1 VRTALRSV
9 ALATL
14 GVAALASA
22 QPLRA
27 LEGADVAHSDVAP
40 RVCVHDSLERLHR
53 EVSARWECPP
63 PSEIAAFRGETVA
76 FQLAVTG
83 PARVSVHAEAPLP
96 VEVFV
101 EHFVAVTRR
110 SSTGDLRESL
120 GFSADARGDDAA
132 FLGAIPDAL
141 VPVDRAPAWLYPVDV
156 APGDRA
162 VFFVEMFIPEDATPG
177 PLPITLTVDDGRAAR
192 ALTVPVSVLAP
203 VLPYAPVSVLAYYE
217 RQTLD
222 ETFGAHA
229 DAVEIEVARTLR
241 AHHVESFTRV
251 TSVAEAQRV
260 RGSFDGSWYR
270 GGYAGSYRGPGAGRP
285 SPVFV
290 LGAYGRLEEP
300 TDPQLALAAELEAHV
315 PDAVSEVV
323 LYAIDETCESP
334 LGGLWRTRLRD
345 AKVPRVRVLHTCGLP
360 PADQDVDVVA
370 MPAQAFDPELAR
382 EARAHGQSVWAYNGR
397 LPRAGGA
404 NLDVPLASLALN
416 GWIAALHDVGRWFY
430 WETVFWQDGNRGGLG
445 PRDPFASAETFHN
458 QHGDLSL
465 YDGLLLFPGRLD
477 PALGPHD
484 LGFDGVAPS
493 LRLKALR
500 RGIEDAGLLAL
511 AALADPEKT
520 HDLARSIVRASL
532 DEVPMEG
539 STRLV
544 TDPYALALARA
555 RLRALALESPREPP
569 HEAAALGLRKL
580 RWEHEDFRTTTSWG
594 QPLVRRPS
602 VLLLAP
608 VVLLALGVATVR
620 LLERRAAR

>member
-1 VRTALRSV
+1 MTVARRLAAAL
-9 ALATL
+9 
-14 GVAALASA
+14 GIAALAGLL
-22 QPLRA
+22 PTR
-27 LEGADVAHSDVAP
+27 VAHAVPALPSEGP
-40 RVCVHDSLERLHR
+40 QLCVHDSLARLPR
-53 EVSARWECPP
+53 VVAAADECPP
-63 PSEIAAFRGETVA
+63 PRELSAFRGETVA
-76 FQLAVTG
+76 FQLAVLG
-83 PARVSVHAEAPLP
+83 PARVSVRAAAPLP
-96 VEVFV
+96 VDVFV
-101 EHFVAVTRR
+101 AHFVPVHRR

-120 GFSADARGDDAA
+120 GFSAASRGDDAPY
-132 FLGAIPDAL
+132 LGDIPDAL
-141 VPVDRAPAWLYPVDV
+141 VPIERAPAWLYPVDV
-156 APGDRA
+156 APSERA
-162 VFFVEMFIPEDATPG
+162 LFFVELFVPEDASPSV
-177 PLPITLTVDDGRAAR
+177 LPIALTVDDGRGVR
-192 ALTVPVSVLAP
+192 SVEVPVRVLEP

-222 ETFGAHA
+222 DTFGARA
-229 DAVEIEVARTLR
+229 DAVELEVAQTLR
-241 AHHVESFTRV
+241 AHHVESFTRI
-251 TSVAEAQRV
+251 TTVAEAERV
-260 RGSFDGSWYR
+260 RGSFDGSWYQR
-270 GGYAGSYRGPGAGRP
+270 AAGYRGPGAGRP

-290 LGAYGRLEEP
+290 LGAYGRLESP
-300 TDPQLALAAELEAHV
+300 TDPQLALARELESHV

-334 LGGLWRTRLRD
+334 LGGLWRRRLRD
-345 AKVPRVRVLHTCGLP
+345 ANVPRVRVLHTCGLP
-360 PADQDVDVVA
+360 PVDQDVDVVA

-511 AALADPEKT
+511 AARAHPEKA
-520 HDLARSIVRASL
+520 HSVARSIVRASL

-539 STRLV
+539 SMRML
-544 TDPYALALARA
+544 TDPNALAIARE
-555 RLRALALESPREPP
+555 RLRALAVEPPASEPP
-569 HEAAALGLRKL
+569 HEAAALSLRQL

-594 QPLVRRPS
+594 QPPVRHPAT
-602 VLLLAP
+602 LLLAP
-608 VVLLALGVATVR
+608 LVLFALGVSIVR
-620 LLERRAAR
+620 LLERPRAR

>member
-1 VRTALRSV
+1 V
-9 ALATL
+9 
-14 GVAALASA
+14 
-22 QPLRA
+22 
-27 LEGADVAHSDVAP
+27 
-40 RVCVHDSLERLHR
+40 
-53 EVSARWECPP
+53 
-63 PSEIAAFRGETVA
+63 FRGETAA
-76 FQLAVTG
+76 FQVAVLG
-83 PARVSVHAEAPLP
+83 PARVSVHAVASLP

-101 EHFVAVTRR
+101 EHFVPVVRR

-120 GFSADARGDDAA
+120 GFSADSRGDDAA
-132 FLGAIPDAL
+132 FLGALPDAL
-141 VPVDRAPAWLYPVDV
+141 VPIGRAPAWLYPVEV
-156 APGDRA
+156 APGERA
-162 VFFVEMFIPEDATPG
+162 VFFVELFVPEDRAPG
-177 PLPITLTVDDGRAAR
+177 PLPVVVSIDDGRGER
-192 ALTVPVSVLAP
+192 MLEVPVSVKEP

-222 ETFGAHA
+222 ETFGARA

-241 AHHVESFTRV
+241 AHHVESFTRI
-251 TSVAEAQRV
+251 TSVAEADRV
-260 RGSFDGSWYR
+260 RGSFDGSWFQ
-270 GGYAGSYRGPGAGRP
+270 GDYRGPGAGRP

-300 TDPQLALAAELEAHV
+300 TDPQLAVAAELEAHV

-334 LGGLWRTRLRD
+334 LGALWRDRLRE

-360 PADQDVDVVA
+360 PADQDVHVVA
-370 MPAQAFDPELAR
+370 MPAQSFDPDLAR
-382 EARAHGQSVWAYNGR
+382 EARARGKSVWAYNGR

-404 NLDVPLASLALN
+404 NLDVPLPSLALN

-458 QHGDLSL
+458 QHGDTSL

-511 AALADPEKT
+511 AARAHPEQA
-520 HDLARSIVRASL
+520 HALARSIVRASL

-544 TDPYALALARA
+544 TDPHALALARG
-555 RLRALALESPREPP
+555 RLRALVLEQPRSATETP
-569 HEAAALGLRKL
+569 ERTAAIGLQRL
-580 RWEHEDFRTTTSWG
+580 RAEHEDFRAATGWG
-594 QPLVRRPS
+594 QPPFRSSSTLLFAPPVLLGLGVVLVRL
-602 VLLLAP
+602 V
-608 VVLLALGVATVR
+608 
-620 LLERRAAR
+620 ERRSSR